1 MNIILISANS
11 FRIINKE
18 IKKIVNQN
26 EYETINYN
34 NSTLDDIIDEASY
47 ISMFDNELYLVI
59 NNADFFNK
67 IKLTEAEE
75 NRLIKYLNNPNETK
89 TIIFTTLNG
98 LDKRKKITKIIKDK
112 YQIIEIPDWDKKVKR
127 NEANNYLKTNNYN
140 IDYETMSY
148 ILNNTYDNT
157 DILFNELDK
166 IMLFYNHG
174 CNIKLEDVK
183 NIIGEEKNSN
193 SWDFINSV
201 LKKDLE
207 NSLKILKNLK
217 IYKVEPITLII
228 LLYREYK
235 IIYFLKNMKVMN
247 YTVDN
252 IMKEFN
258 LRDWQIDNL
267 YQISLKYTNNE
278 LIKYI
283 TLLGDLDYKIKSGIY
298 DKDTSIYTFLLQIC
312 I

>member
-127 NEANNYLKTNNYN
+127 NEANNFLKTNNYN